1 MNFKAFSSILLVG
14 PSCSGQ
20 ISTGKAVTQVC
31 WNCVAHML
39 GIQSG
44 WYKEICSI
52 FYQDIHIGDYH
63 RTPEIQVTG
72 NLFFWKGSNIRTKIE
87 KASYKF
93 KDKVVTSG

>member
-44 WYKEICSI
+44 
-52 FYQDIHIGDYH
+52 
-63 RTPEIQVTG
+63 
-72 NLFFWKGSNIRTKIE
+72 
-87 KASYKF
+87 
-93 KDKVVTSG
+93 